1 MSALRGGTAV
11 AAVRAGS
18 HGFPTCGSIAGMK
31 ISVSLPQED
40 VAYVDEYASRTEAD
54 SRSAVIHAAIELLRA
69 AELEAQYTEA
79 FEEWD
84 DGDNAAA
91 WDRATGDGITHETW

>member
-1 MSALRGGTAV
+1 
-11 AAVRAGS
+11 
-18 HGFPTCGSIAGMK
+18 MK

-40 VAYVDEYASRTEAD
+40 VAFVDEFASRTEAE

-69 AELEAQYTEA
+69 AELESQYAEA

-84 DGDNAAA
+84 ASEDAKLWDG
-91 WDRATGDGITHETW
+91 TSGDGIAHEAW

>member
-1 MSALRGGTAV
+1 
-11 AAVRAGS
+11 
-18 HGFPTCGSIAGMK
+18 MK

-40 VAYVDEYASRTEAD
+40 LAFVDEYATRTEAE

-69 AELEAQYTEA
+69 AELESEYTEA

-84 DGDNAAA
+84 ASEDAEL
-91 WDRATGDGITHETW
+91 WDRTSGDGLADAAR